1 MINFEF
7 RAHPMMFFKIIKP
20 YLFIL
25 ILPFIRAIV
34 QFLTKGATNGF
45 FLLEFIAVTFISV
58 LAFCGYKSIKISVKK
73 DNILIE
79 RGFFIKS
86 KAQINISQVTSIS
99 IKQNI
104 VDIVFSSVT
113 CNINTEA
120 GIFNKK
126 VFEFKL
132 YKNDAKM
139 LSFLLY
145 GVEKTKTIRFSF
157 LKTVL
162 LAAGT
167 SSVVTGLVIGLPI
180 IKKAEDLVNVAISDV
195 FLKEIS
201 AVATNLIK
209 YSPIVFNLITI
220 LFITAYGTSFL
231 FSFVKKLNFKLKQGK
246 NIINV
251 EQGIVSRKIT
261 TFKKQ
266 SINNICFEQSVI
278 LRIMK
283 KHAMRVSIA
292 GYGEKRG
299 EIAIIAPLI
308 SKTDFKNHIKDYF
321 DLKNNYKGFVS
332 PKQDKKT
339 YNRFLF
345 VPSIVFIVTLV
356 VTIVVIIKF
365 RRIDSFVWFLSLV
378 IMIINL
384 YYASIC
390 YHNYKNAFV
399 LFDDVMVFSGSS
411 GFKVREMYCQ
421 KEKIGIYK
429 ILQTPSDRKYRTCKL
444 KVIIRSKS
452 ADRVKLKN
460 IDLKSVL
467 QGINSAY
474 KSIK

>member
-34 QFLTKGATNGF
+34 QFLTRGAINGF
-45 FLLEFIAVTFISV
+45 FMLEFIAVTFISV
-58 LAFCGYKSIKISVKK
+58 LAFCGYKSIKICVKK

-104 VDIVFSSVT
+104 VDSVFSSVT

-120 GIFNKK
+120 GILNKK

-145 GVEKTKTIRFSF
+145 GVEDTKTIRFSF

-167 SSVVTGLVIGLPI
+167 SSVITGLVIGLPI

-195 FLKEIS
+195 FFKEINV
-201 AVATNLIK
+201 AATNLTK
-209 YSPIVFNLITI
+209 YFPVAFNLITI
-220 LFITAYGTSFL
+220 VFVTAYGTSFL
-231 FSFVKKLNFKLKQGK
+231 FSFVKKLNFKLKRGK
-246 NIINV
+246 NVINV
-251 EQGIVSRKIT
+251 EQGIVLRKIT
-261 TFKKQ
+261 IFKKQ

-283 KHAMRVSIA
+283 KHAMRVAIA

-321 DLKNNYKGFVS
+321 DLKNNYNGFVS

-378 IMIINL
+378 VMVINL

-390 YHNYKNAFV
+390 YHSYKNTFV

-421 KEKIGIYK
+421 KGKIGIYK
-429 ILQTPSDRKYRTCKL
+429 ILQTPSDRKYGTCKL
-444 KVIIRSKS
+444 KVIICSKS

-460 IDLKSVL
+460 MDLKSVL
-467 QGINSAY
+467 QGINKAH
-474 KSIK
+474 KSIN